1 MKANQ
6 GEHEIRRHADG
17 SIDYGYYGSR
27 AHEIRDADLARVL
40 RDLESVRAGLWARYA
55 GRSGRADPNATT
67 ASQAE
72 RHSGSWGSGAWL
84 RLSTVINSARGRLSA
99 RRRPCAN
106 G

>member
-1 MKANQ
+1 MKTNQ

-17 SIDYGYYGSR
+17 SIDYGYYGRR

-40 RDLESVRAGLWARYA
+40 RNLESVRAGLWARYA
-55 GRSGRADPNATT
+55 GRPDPNATT

-84 RLSTVINSARGRLSA
+84 RLSIVINSARGRLSA